1 MDGASPCS
9 SASTNGRLVSIPYLP
24 SVAAHALS
32 TATMIAKLAGST
44 WLFDCDNRPW
54 PVVLCSDDTPTPEF
68 MKTRKDARMIPAILL
83 GWVK

>member
-1 MDGASPCS
+1 MDKANIRRCAFTS
-9 SASTNGRLVSIPYLP
+9 GRLVSIPYLP

-44 WLFDCDNRPW
+44 WLFDYDNRPW

-68 MKTRKDARMIPAILL
+68 MATRKDARMIPAILL